1 MMTKLFVRIATVV
14 VLLAIAGWSQA
25 RPFGAEM
32 GLAHADPGPER
43 IVQTTSYTPQMKVIF
58 EEMTTVQLVSEEY
71 ARVETLCA
79 GNGLDNINPLPD
91 GPMVLIPNAGD
102 LAVEGSNVS
111 VKLMPDGVMSFIPR
125 TQGQRIRVPVDVGDK
140 VAGEEVLSL
149 SLAEG
154 KQLMALDKL
163 IWTARNKGPYGNG
176 HGLPG
181 HIAECDPHYN
191 ESDYEAWVENQN
203 K

>member
-1 MMTKLFVRIATVV
+1 MMTKLFVRMATVV

-25 RPFGAEM
+25 RPSEAEM
-32 GLAHADPGPER
+32 GLAKDGVGEESSP
-43 IVQTTSYTPQMKVIF
+43 QTIPYTPQMKVIF
-58 EEMTTVQLVSEEY
+58 EEMTTVWLLSEEY
-71 ARVETLCA
+71 ARVETVCA

-125 TQGQRIRVPVDVGDK
+125 TQGQRIRVPMDVGSK

-163 IWTARNKGPYGNG
+163 IWTARDKGPYGNG
-176 HGLPG
+176 HGLTG
-181 HIAECDPHYN
+181 HIAECDPHYD